1 MTVFI
6 VFIFMVNTFYF
17 ISLILIF
24 NKQIKYVYQ
33 AEVYIWFIS
42 EAFEN
47 LNHQSVYAIYRKVS
61 LHKISVAFYLSLSIT
76 WR

>member
-24 NKQIKYVYQ
+24 NKQIKYVYH
-33 AEVYIWFIS
+33 AKVYIWFIS
-42 EAFEN
+42 EAFE
-47 LNHQSVYAIYRKVS
+47 
-61 LHKISVAFYLSLSIT
+61 
-76 WR
+76 

>member
-42 EAFEN
+42 EAFE
-47 LNHQSVYAIYRKVS
+47 YK
-61 LHKISVAFYLSLSIT
+61 
-76 WR
+76 

>member
-6 VFIFMVNTFYF
+6 VFMVSTFYF

-33 AEVYIWFIS
+33 AE
-42 EAFEN
+42 
-47 LNHQSVYAIYRKVS
+47 
-61 LHKISVAFYLSLSIT
+61 LSIFGSFLKHLSKN
-76 WR
+76 RQHLHSDII

>member
-6 VFIFMVNTFYF
+6 VFMVSTFYF

-42 EAFEN
+42 EAFE
-47 LNHQSVYAIYRKVS
+47 
-61 LHKISVAFYLSLSIT
+61 
-76 WR
+76 